1 MIKPD
6 RVIALRSDRTV
17 YQHGNLCGKVF
28 SRAHTCVDVLRQEIA
43 GTASDES
50 MRRTLP
56 ERPEDGE
63 LFSVTPDN
71 VEDFIKRHIDGRL
84 AK

>member
-1 MIKPD
+1 
-6 RVIALRSDRTV
+6 
-17 YQHGNLCGKVF
+17 
-28 SRAHTCVDVLRQEIA
+28 
-43 GTASDES
+43 

-56 ERPEDGE
+56 ERLEDGE

-71 VEDFIKRHIDGRL
+71 VEGFTNFQIDGRL

>member
-6 RVIALRSDRTV
+6 RAIALRSDRTV
-17 YQHGNLCGKVF
+17 YRHGNVCAKVF

-56 ERPEDGE
+56 EHLEDGE

-71 VEDFIKRHIDGRL
+71 VEDFTRVCF
-84 AK
+84 